1 MLMGH
6 EPMLVD
12 IPHLNNVNTS
22 SYQTMIVEDDD
33 WLHDFALGQIQAN
46 SHPTLQDN
54 DETGARLAT
63 VTEPAAIAEAT
74 DPATERVT
82 GVEDTASM
90 AGKFTASEDKDAKEA
105 AVSPIHQVSV
115 AGRQW
120 LLQQAVQLILLGFN
134 WLKLQQSHEL
144 YVVQGDVPVSTTEST

>member
-54 DETGARLAT
+54 NETGARLAT

-74 DPATERVT
+74 ERVT
-82 GVEDTASM
+82 GVEDTASIT
-90 AGKFTASEDKDAKEA
+90 GKFTASEDKDAKEA

-115 AGRQW
+115 AGRQR
-120 LLQQAVQLILLGFN
+120 LLQQALQLILL
-134 WLKLQQSHEL
+134 WLQLSEA
-144 YVVQGDVPVSTTEST
+144 STCGAG